1 MSGSRTKFTKKL
13 VLGGAQLGSNYGV
26 TNNERRQRT
35 SEAMEILEL
44 AWESGIRTFDT
55 APIYGSEKILGEFIG
70 TNNLFAEVRICTKI
84 PKITEINSHRQQI
97 LESVSRSKENLGVN
111 QIFTLFFHHSPDAR
125 LLRSDPQFFAEL
137 VESQSTYKLGVSL
150 YEPCEL
156 EILRPYRADCAVQF
170 PLSVA
175 NRAFEY
181 EEFGEAT
188 SFARSMFL
196 QGVLLSGTT
205 LDQRAPTALHKFRAE
220 YLSILSAKNISP
232 ITYALSFVTSK
243 KTVDYFIF
251 GVTSKSHLTEVVS
264 AVDSDFIEVP
274 EVTNLFFDYD
284 KSVFDPQR
292 WY

>member
-1 MSGSRTKFTKKL
+1 MICPSTKFTNKL

-26 TNNERRQRT
+26 TNNEGRRRT

-55 APIYGSEKILGEFIG
+55 APIYGSEQILGEFIAR
-70 TNNLFAEVRICTKI
+70 NNLFAGVRVCTKI
-84 PKITEINSHRQQI
+84 PKITKLDDHRKQI
-97 LESVSRSKENLGVN
+97 LESISRSKENLGLN

-125 LLRSDPQFFAEL
+125 LLLSDPEFFSEL
-137 VESQSTYKLGVSL
+137 VENQSTCKIGISL

-156 EILRPYRADCAVQF
+156 ELLRPYRSERAVQF
-170 PLSVA
+170 PLSVV

-181 EEFGEAT
+181 ETFGRTT

-205 LDQRAPTALHKFRAE
+205 LDQRAPAALHKFRAS
-220 YLSILSAKNISP
+220 YLGILSTKNISP
-232 ITYALSFVTSK
+232 LTYALSYVRSK

-251 GVTSKSHLTEVVS
+251 GVASKCQLTEVVN
-264 AVDSDFIEVP
+264 AGDCDFVELP
-274 EVTNLFFDYD
+274 EVNKLFLEYE
-284 KSVFDPQR
+284 KTLFDPRR